1 MHSITIVFGPTGT
14 SWRFLFKSAAR
25 AETTYSN
32 IMAITAHPDVPL
44 RTDESRLGIVDDFG
58 QRGIIPVDQFVGAM
72 LEDLD
77 QTKLAAIEMSVHNGR
92 AQADAEQA
100 MRADPK
106 IMASAR
112 GRQGGPP
119 ILAPMGNGFTR

>member
-1 MHSITIVFGPTGT
+1 MHSITIVFGPTAT
-14 SWRFLFKSAAR
+14 SWRLLFKSKDAADR
-25 AETTYSN
+25 AVTSAQSVMGADKAELGPPTYFF
-32 IMAITAHPDVPL
+32 IL
-44 RTDESRLGIVDDFG
+44 VDDFG
-58 QRGIIPVDQFVGAM
+58 QTAVLDIRTLHGFM

-77 QTKLAAIEMSVHNGR
+77 QTKLAAIEMTVHNGR

-106 IMASAR
+106 IMASASR
-112 GRQGGPP
+112 RQGGPP